1 MKNLLLSLFV
11 AVGLIGSASVKAD
24 NTWIGGVGLF
34 DQASNWSEGV
44 VPNGERVLINNGGTM
59 LINSNDAINLD
70 WLRVGWNAMSGAV
83 IQNGGTV
90 NVGGQ
95 PDGNLWVGSS
105 DNGIQSTGTYT
116 LNGGT
121 LNTYGAVDLG
131 GTTSSNQFIQNGGV
145 YNTVGMGL
153 FGNFTYNLQGG
164 TVNISGQAG
173 NALWLWTPNNSSPA
187 IFNQN
192 GGTVF
197 SAPTIIMGYSID
209 QGHSQY
215 NLNDGS
221 LTIANSTPF
230 QFNQAGG
237 GASFNFLSTGTGQLD
252 LLGSWNYGDLA
263 AIPNADFTVDNSA
276 ASSSNLT
283 FTPTTINGTEYTEVQ
298 AVPEPST
305 YALLGIGA
313 IGMLMVLRRKK
324 TA

>member
-1 MKNLLLSLFV
+1 MNKPILSLLV

-34 DQASNWSEGV
+34 DQAANWSEGV
-44 VPNGERVLINNGGTM
+44 VPNSERVLINNGGTM
-59 LINSNDAINLD
+59 LINSNDGVVNFN

-95 PDGNLWVGSS
+95 PDGNIWVGGS
-105 DNGIQSTGTYT
+105 DNGIQSTGIYT

-121 LNTYGAVDLG
+121 LNTYGANDLG
-131 GTTSSNQFIQNGGV
+131 GTTGSNQLNQNGGI
-145 YNTVGMGL
+145 YFDHYGGAII
-153 FGNFTYNLQGG
+153 GNFTYTLN
-164 TVNISGQAG
+164 AG
-173 NALWLWTPNNSSPA
+173 SYINEGYGLTIYTGNNNSPA

-192 GGTVF
+192 GGIVHF
-197 SAPTIIMGYSID
+197 SGTLTLGRSNDFA
-209 QGHSQY
+209 HSQY
-215 NLNDGS
+215 NLNGGFFTLD
-221 LTIANSTPF
+221 TATPF
-230 QFNQAGG
+230 QFFQAGG

-298 AVPEPST
+298 AAPEPST
-305 YALLGIGA
+305 YALFGIGA
-313 IGMLMVLRRKK
+313 IGMLMVMRRKK